1 LGCVLRLV
9 PEVSGAWRRVL
20 VRVAEFGGLDAAYQM
35 LDDRAQELDDRAE
48 RRKRLQQQLDTPA
61 QRTRDLDAQWTE
73 TSRCS
78 GQPGNELLATVNHQ
92 RDALTDSM
100 GLLDIR
106 DVSLQPAAS
115 LSNPA
120 QLVDIVKRGYCAW

>member
-1 LGCVLRLV
+1 MRHTCI
-9 PEVSGAWRRVL
+9 
-20 VRVAEFGGLDAAYQM
+20 

-73 TSRCS
+73 
-78 GQPGNELLATVNHQ
+78 QVVAPGDELVATVNHQ

-120 QLVDIVKRGYCAW
+120 QLVDLSSAPRKR